1 MISLRSL
8 PSMEIDGCL
17 RFFKIASQ
25 QIKLFNNILN
35 KKIYMPK
42 LILLILGLIL
52 SFSLSANEKIR
63 GHYKLVGNKPDSNS
77 IKKVVFEEFIN
88 FGCSHCNKL
97 HKASKDFRKKFAD
110 KIEFVDIP
118 IVFKGQDDSPLRLYY
133 VARKIGKGDLIKD
146 ELFKASFIHGVNVFD
161 PGITNYLARSLGI
174 RKEFQEERDQQWV
187 NQLISDG
194 ERKSLIYGV
203 KGTPTV
209 IIQQA
214 LKMDIGKY
222 GSMDTFVKKVPETIE
237 DLMQ

>member
-1 MISLRSL
+1 MLNI
-8 PSMEIDGCL
+8 
-17 RFFKIASQ
+17 KI
-25 QIKLFNNILN
+25 N
-35 KKIYMPK
+35 MPK

-174 RKEFQEERDQQWV
+174 RKEFQEEKDQQWV
-187 NQLISDG
+187 NQLIRDG

-203 KGTPTV
+203 RGTPTV

-222 GSMDTFVKKVPETIE
+222 GSMDAFVKKVPETIE

>member
-1 MISLRSL
+1 
-8 PSMEIDGCL
+8 
-17 RFFKIASQ
+17 
-25 QIKLFNNILN
+25 
-35 KKIYMPK
+35 MPK
-42 LILLILGLIL
+42 LMLLILGLIL

-174 RKEFQEERDQQWV
+174 RKKFQEEKSKISIQRFKGLGEMNPSQLRETTMNPGTRRLIQLEFDRHTKAEKTLDLLLARKRSGDRKTWLGRKGDQAEV
-187 NQLISDG
+187 D
-194 ERKSLIYGV
+194 
-203 KGTPTV
+203 
-209 IIQQA
+209 
-214 LKMDIGKY
+214 
-222 GSMDTFVKKVPETIE
+222 
-237 DLMQ
+237 